1 MNVPAVSTFILI
13 GHWLI
18 VVGLSVRVIMRRPP
32 VGVSLAWLAVVFSVP
47 FVGAF
52 VYLLFGE
59 KRLGRD
65 RVERIAASV
74 GDVTRWPNRSLIRLN
89 PRKGFRR

>member
-1 MNVPAVSTFILI
+1 MNLHIVSTVILT

-18 VVGLSVRVIMRRPP
+18 IVGPSIRVIMRRPP
-32 VGVSLAWLAVVFSVP
+32 VGVSLAWLAVIFSVP

-59 KRLGRD
+59 KRLGRLS
-65 RVERIAASV
+65 AAV
-74 GDVTRWPNRSLIRLN
+74 H
-89 PRKGFRR
+89 KGV